1 VAWYQLQRCLVVAFK
16 GLSKDLRVTRS
27 GHVRLHTLTCGEDA
41 CWTLATGTGLLMS
54 IKHKRNRLGT
64 AAEMGE
70 WHVSVFQNARAVH
83 ARLMH
88 ASDRGHIP

>member
-1 VAWYQLQRCLVVAFK
+1 MI
-16 GLSKDLRVTRS
+16 RS
-27 GHVRLHTLTCGEDA
+27 GHVRLHTLTCGKHA

-64 AAEMGE
+64 AAKVEE
-70 WHVSVFQNARAVH
+70 RPVSVYLNARAVH
-83 ARLMH
+83 ARLMQ

>member
-1 VAWYQLQRCLVVAFK
+1 MI
-16 GLSKDLRVTRS
+16 RS

-54 IKHKRNRLGT
+54 IKHRRNRLGT

-70 WHVSVFQNARAVH
+70 WPVSVYQNARAVH

-88 ASDRGHIP
+88 ASYRGHIP